1 MIRKSNEESLKEVIE
16 QLLDT
21 YKLRDKLNTVK
32 LHKAWEEM
40 MGESISKRT
49 DKLIFKDDILTIY
62 LSSAPLKEELNYGRE
77 QIKSMLNEQLGGD
90 FIKEVIIH

>member
-16 QLLDT
+16 QLLDA
-21 YKLRDKLNTVK
+21 YKLRDKLHTVK
-32 LHKAWEEM
+32 LHQAWDEM

-49 DKLIFKDDILTIY
+49 DKLHFKDDILTIY
-62 LSSAPLKEELNYGRE
+62 LNSAPLKEELNYGRE

-90 FIKEVIIH
+90 FIKEVIIR